1 MNRLTLPVEC
11 YYFPNPIQRECL
23 DVFKRRLGSLYPA
36 TQAQSYFNSN
46 LFYDENANFS
56 TQCNS
61 SVYTNLTTASSSNPG
76 SSYAGMSTTAS
87 SSSAG
92 LGSIASSSNAGL
104 GGTASSSNAGLGS
117 TVSSSNAGL
126 GSIASSSNAGLGG
139 TASSSNAGLNS
150 ASNDLSWPTDFTFPS
165 EELSASTLTIIKQHI
180 QLRHNEVNEIIHK
193 LFLKMRLI
201 TKQ

>member
-104 GGTASSSNAGLGS
+104 GGTASSSNAGL
-117 TVSSSNAGL
+117 
-126 GSIASSSNAGLGG
+126 
-139 TASSSNAGLNS
+139 NS